1 MSNRTFIIVLTI
13 ILLIIMC
20 PILIVC
26 FWDVDNE
33 TDKGKINSMSDNKEI
48 PTLELKLS
56 TEEPEQE
63 KVTIFAVAKTSDSE
77 GILNIK
83 LPDSSIK
90 EGDTASYIVT
100 ENGDYHFE
108 VESKNGQKNSADI
121 KVNNIKSSP
130 VSTPYM
136 PNGFSHLEGDSKSG
150 YVIQDS
156 YKNEYVWVPVE
167 KNSLIRKMEQDTSY
181 SDNEQNVNKFVESV
195 NKYGGFYIARYE
207 ASISK
212 NKDSSKYVATT
223 IQNRAPWTN
232 VSYSTAQDVA
242 MKTSAELEY
251 GDCKTEIMNSYAWD
265 TTLKWIDSSIVGYSE
280 DLNYG
285 NYSGNIT
292 YTGATKTDMV
302 NNICDISGNVKEW
315 TSEKYIGNSNSSNE
329 CRVVRGGNMSSNK
342 SASNYE
348 VYESSK
354 VESGLGFR
362 LILYKS
368 V

>member
-1 MSNRTFIIVLTI
+1 MSNKTFIIVLTI

-33 TDKGKINSMSDNKEI
+33 TDNGKVSSMADNKAI

-63 KVTIFAVAKTSDSE
+63 KVTIFAVGKTTDSA

-83 LPDSSIK
+83 LPDSSTVD
-90 EGDTASYIVT
+90 GDTASYIIT
-100 ENGDYHFE
+100 ENGSYHFE
-108 VESKNGQKNSADI
+108 VEAKNGQKNSADI
-121 KVNNIKSSP
+121 QVTNLKTNSVEN
-130 VSTPYM
+130 PYM
-136 PNGFSHLEGDSKSG
+136 PNGFSHLEGDSKTG

-156 YKNEYVWVPVE
+156 NKNEYVWVPVD
-167 KNSLIRKMEQDTSY
+167 KNSLVRKMEQDTSY
-181 SDNEQNVNKFVESV
+181 SDNEKNVNEFIESV

-207 ASISK
+207 TSISK

-223 IQNRAPWTN
+223 IQNRAPWTS

-242 MKTSAELEY
+242 MKTSAELGY
-251 GDCKTEIMNSYAWD
+251 TDCKTEIMNSYAWD
-265 TTLKWIDSSIVGYSE
+265 TTLKWIDLSLSGYSE
-280 DLNYG
+280 SLNYG
-285 NYSGNIT
+285 NYSGNIA

-315 TSEKYIGNSNSSNE
+315 TSEKYIGNSNSNE
-329 CRVVRGGNMSSNK
+329 CRAVRGGSATSNK

-348 VYESSK
+348 IYESSK
-354 VESGLGFR
+354 VDPGLGFR

-368 V
+368 S